1 MGEKI
6 PSALVFKFRRVK
18 AQLFALSCRVR
29 LRLIIL
35 RGISLKIPIGILEL
49 LRRNRFGLVLRG
61 IGLKIPIG
69 IFRALRKVLNRIW
82 FGMAL
87 RETGFKIL
95 TLIGIL
101 GAL

>member
-6 PSALVFKFRRVK
+6 PRALVFKFRRVK

-49 LRRNRFGLVLRG
+49 LRRNWLCLVLRG
-61 IGLKIPIG
+61 VSFGIPIG
-69 IFRALRKVLNRIW
+69 IFRALREVLNRIW
-82 FGMAL
+82 
-87 RETGFKIL
+87 
-95 TLIGIL
+95 L
-101 GAL
+101 GASSVL